1 MNYQVQIFEVESASQ
16 TAKAKP
22 EASFA
27 VTADTVDEARRLSAE
42 RLASGGRSVRAVSFL
57 KEGGLAA
64 VTEPM
69 QPPPPQALR
78 AQRLLRQRGVR

>member
-1 MNYQVQIFEVESASQ
+1 MNYQVQVFEIESPSQ
-16 TAKAKP
+16 AATAKP

-27 VTADTVDEARRLSAE
+27 VTADTVDEARRLAVE
-42 RLASGGRSVRAVSFL
+42 RLASGGRLVRAVSFL

-78 AQRLLRQRGVR
+78 AQRLLRQRGAR